1 MGIKTF
7 RPRTAGLRQ
16 KTGYDFEE
24 ITRDHPE
31 KSLTSWNPRYAGR
44 SNTGMKSIRYKG
56 GGHKRLF
63 RVIDF
68 KRNKFEVPATVAT
81 IEYDPNRSCRIALLH
96 YKDGEKRYIIAPVGL
111 RVGDS
116 VLSSSSADI
125 KPGNSLPLGSIPAGT
140 IIHNI
145 EMRPGKGGQ
154 IARGAGTEATLVG
167 KVGDKYCQV
176 KLPSG
181 EVRQVLSVCRATIGQ
196 VGNTDNENIS
206 LGKAGRARWLGIRP
220 SVRGMAMNPVDH
232 PLGGGEGVG
241 KGHHPVTPWGQPCKG
256 YKTRNNKRTNGMII
270 KRRAKRKQR
279 K

>member
-7 RPRTAGLRQ
+7 RPRSPGRRAA
-16 KTGYDFEE
+16 TGYDFSE
-24 ITRDHPE
+24 ITAVEPE
-31 KSLTSWNPRYAGR
+31 KSLTKWIPRAAGR
-44 SNTGMKSIRYKG
+44 ANHGMVSIRYKG
-56 GGHKRLF
+56 GGHKRLY
-63 RVIDF
+63 RILDF
-68 KRNKFEVPATVAT
+68 KRDKVDVPAKVAT
-81 IEYDPNRSCRIALLH
+81 IEYDPNRTCRIALLN
-96 YKDGEKRYIIAPVGL
+96 YADGEKRYIVAPIGL
-111 RVGDS
+111 NVGDM
-116 VLSSSSADI
+116 VLSSEKADI
-125 KPGNSLPLGSIPAGT
+125 KPGNCLPLALIPAGT

-145 EMRPGKGGQ
+145 ELRPGKGGQ

-167 KVGDKYCQV
+167 KLGKYCQV

-181 EVRQVLSVCRATIGQ
+181 EVRQVLSICRASIGQ

-206 LGKAGRARWLGIRP
+206 LGKAGRARWRGIRP
-220 SVRGMAMNPVDH
+220 SVRGQAMNPIDH

-256 YKTRNNKRTNGMII
+256 YKTRHNKRTDGMII

>member
-1 MGIKTF
+1 MGVKTF
-7 RPRTAGLRQ
+7 RPRSPGRRTM
-16 KTGYDFEE
+16 TGYDFEE
-24 ITRDHPE
+24 ITKSKPE
-31 KSLTSWNPRYAGR
+31 RSLTVWSHRVAGR
-44 SNTGMKSIRYKG
+44 SNHGMKSIRYKG
-56 GGHKRLF
+56 GGHKRLY
-63 RVIDF
+63 RIIDF
-68 KRNKFEVPATVAT
+68 RRDKFDVPATVAA

-96 YKDGEKRYIIAPVGL
+96 YKDGEKRYIIAPIGL
-111 RVGDS
+111 KVGDTVMS
-116 VLSSSSADI
+116 GDGADI
-125 KPGNSLPLGSIPAGT
+125 KPGNSLPLSLIPAGT

-154 IARGAGTEATLVG
+154 IGRGAGSESTLVG
-167 KVGDKYCQV
+167 KIGKYVQV

-181 EVRQVLSVCRATIGQ
+181 EVRQILAVCRASIGQ

-206 LGKAGRARWLGIRP
+206 WGKAGRARWRGIRP
-220 SVRGMAMNPVDH
+220 SVRGQAMNPIDH

-256 YKTRNNKRTNGMII
+256 YKTRHNKRTDSMII